1 LTANPTRNPEA
12 LMKSI
17 LISTAIILF
26 IGLGGSLVYRALA
39 HADPHSAANGW
50 QIGRAAQA
58 MMRPV

>member
-1 LTANPTRNPEA
+1 
-12 LMKSI
+12 MKSI